1 MSERKKSG
9 TTSWNAGEVRRATE
23 RKPVERKKA
32 KKNKLGVLYYILGVI
47 VSSALLAGIGWLMVN
62 DVCALNKKP
71 LDAVVEVER
80 GDGVSVV
87 TKKLKDAGLI
97 ESKFLFRIFAVIF
110 DAEEII
116 SPGTYELNTDM
127 DFRCLIHSMH
137 SSLSIKPV
145 GVVNV
150 TIPEG
155 YTAMQIFKLL
165 EEKGVC
171 SAADLEE
178 AAKNHVFSKFDFVD
192 NVNLG
197 SVTRLEGYLA
207 PDTYE
212 FFEDSTPEA
221 ALSRML
227 ENFAYWMN
235 DNMMKAVEESGY
247 SLEEIVIMASLI
259 EKETDGT
266 DRDKIAS
273 VIYNRLSRAGE
284 TAYFLQIDAA
294 LVYAA
299 GREITVEDYQK
310 LDSPYNLYRHQGL
323 PPTAI
328 ANPGRAALQAAV
340 NPAKTDYFFYALGR
354 DGKHI
359 YSRTLAEHNRVLANN

>member
-1 MSERKKSG
+1 
-9 TTSWNAGEVRRATE
+9 
-23 RKPVERKKA
+23 
-32 KKNKLGVLYYILGVI
+32 
-47 VSSALLAGIGWLMVN
+47 
-62 DVCALNKKP
+62 
-71 LDAVVEVER
+71 
-80 GDGVSVV
+80 
-87 TKKLKDAGLI
+87 
-97 ESKFLFRIFAVIF
+97 
-110 DAEEII
+110 
-116 SPGTYELNTDM
+116 
-127 DFRCLIHSMH
+127 
-137 SSLSIKPV
+137 
-145 GVVNV
+145 
-150 TIPEG
+150 
-155 YTAMQIFKLL
+155 
-165 EEKGVC
+165 
-171 SAADLEE
+171 
-178 AAKNHVFSKFDFVD
+178 VFSKFDFVD

-247 SLEEIVIMASLI
+247 SLEEIVVMASLI

>member
-1 MSERKKSG
+1 MSDRKKTG
-9 TTSWNAGEVRRATE
+9 TTSWDAGQVRRETSP
-23 RKPVERKKA
+23 KPA
-32 KKNKLGVLYYILGVI
+32 KKSKSKLGWLWYTLGVLVA
-47 VSSALLAGIGWLMVN
+47 SALLAGIAWLMVN
-62 DVCALNKKP
+62 DVCALNKEP
-71 LDAVVEVER
+71 LTATVEVER
-80 GDGVSVV
+80 GESVGDV

-97 ESKFLFRIFAVIF
+97 ESKLLFRVFATIF
-110 DAEEII
+110 DAKEII

-137 SSLSIKPV
+137 SSLSLTPV
-145 GVVNV
+145 GVVTV

-171 SAADLEE
+171 SAAELEE
-178 AAKNHVFSKFDFVD
+178 TAKNYVFTKFDFID

-197 SVTRLEGYLA
+197 SITRLEGYLA

-212 FFEDSTPEA
+212 FFEDSSPEA
-221 ALSRML
+221 AISRML
-227 ENFAYWMN
+227 ENFDYWMN
-235 DNMMKAVEESGY
+235 DEMMKAVADSGR
-247 SLEEIVIMASLI
+247 SLEEIVIIASLI

-284 TAYFLQIDAA
+284 TAYFLQIDAS

-299 GREITVEDYQK
+299 GREITVDDYQT
-310 LDSPYNLYRHQGL
+310 LDSPYNLYKHQGL

-328 ANPGRAALQAAV
+328 ANPGLASLKAALD
-340 NPAKTDYFFYALGR
+340 PADTNYFFYALGK
-354 DGKHI
+354 DGLHI